1 MNRENRGDK
10 VAEQHI
16 IDIILDKLPTILLL
30 LSVFFE
36 ITPIKFSPLT
46 LAVKWFA
53 KIINKETIIRL
64 TIIEERQE
72 AQAVAI
78 EKLRDYTEER
88 FDAQKRAGLEQQ
100 AVEMRNEIINFSEN
114 LKLGRT
120 YSDKQFE
127 YILGVIS
134 EYHEHCEK
142 HQIHNHY
149 IDEAHEFIRES
160 ARKQYQKHLKES
172 EV

>member
-1 MNRENRGDK
+1 M
-10 VAEQHI
+10 
-16 IDIILDKLPTILLL
+16 
-30 LSVFFE
+30 
-36 ITPIKFSPLT
+36 KFSPLT
-46 LAVKWFA
+46 LLVKWFA

-64 TIIEERQE
+64 TSIEERQE

-78 EKLRDYTEER
+78 EKLRGYTEER

>member
-1 MNRENRGDK
+1 M
-10 VAEQHI
+10 AEQHI

-36 ITPIKFSPLT
+36 VTPVKFSPLT
-46 LAVKWFA
+46 LLVKWFA

-172 EV
+172 T

>member
-1 MNRENRGDK
+1 

-36 ITPIKFSPLT
+36 VTPVKFSPLT
-46 LAVKWFA
+46 LLVKWFA

-160 ARKQYQKHLKES
+160 ARKQFQISTRES
-172 EV
+172 ED

>member
-1 MNRENRGDK
+1 M
-10 VAEQHI
+10 AEQHI

-36 ITPIKFSPLT
+36 VTPVKFSPLT
-46 LAVKWFA
+46 LLVKWFA

-64 TIIEERQE
+64 TVIEERQE

>member
-1 MNRENRGDK
+1 M
-10 VAEQHI
+10 AEQHI

-36 ITPIKFSPLT
+36 VTPVKFSPLT
-46 LAVKWFA
+46 LLVKWFA

-160 ARKQYQKHLKES
+160 ARKQFQINTRES
-172 EV
+172 ED

>member
-1 MNRENRGDK
+1 M
-10 VAEQHI
+10 AEQHI

-36 ITPIKFSPLT
+36 VTPVKFSPLT
-46 LAVKWFA
+46 LLVKWFA

-100 AVEMRNEIINFSEN
+100 AAEMRNEIINFSEN

>member
-1 MNRENRGDK
+1 M
-10 VAEQHI
+10 AEQHI

-36 ITPIKFSPLT
+36 VTPVKFSPLT
-46 LAVKWFA
+46 MLVKWFA

-149 IDEAHEFIRES
+149 IDEAHNLIRES
-160 ARKQYQKHLKES
+160 ARKQFQANTRES
-172 EV
+172 EE

>member
-1 MNRENRGDK
+1 M
-10 VAEQHI
+10 AEQHI

-36 ITPIKFSPLT
+36 VTPVKFSPLT
-46 LAVKWFA
+46 LLVKWFA

>member
-1 MNRENRGDK
+1 M
-10 VAEQHI
+10 AEQRI

-36 ITPIKFSPLT
+36 VTPVKFSPLT
-46 LAVKWFA
+46 LLVKWFA

>member
-1 MNRENRGDK
+1 M
-10 VAEQHI
+10 AEQHI

-36 ITPIKFSPLT
+36 VTPVKFSPLT
-46 LAVKWFA
+46 LLVKWFA

-78 EKLRDYTEER
+78 EKLRGYTEER
-88 FDAQKRAGLEQQ
+88 FEAYDKASVEQK
-100 AVEMRNEIINFSEN
+100 AVDMRNEIINFAEN
-114 LKLGRT
+114 LKLGRE
-120 YSDKQFE
+120 YSDQQFKYCLDE
-127 YILGVIS
+127 IS
-134 EYHEHCEK
+134 EYHEYCQKYEIK
-142 HQIHNHY
+142 NHY
-149 IDEAHEFIRES
+149 IDEAHKFIRES

>member
-1 MNRENRGDK
+1 M
-10 VAEQHI
+10 AEQHI

-36 ITPIKFSPLT
+36 VTPVKFSPLT
-46 LAVKWFA
+46 LLVKWFA

-64 TIIEERQE
+64 TVIEERQE

-78 EKLRDYTEER
+78 EKLRDYTEGR

>member
-1 MNRENRGDK
+1 M
-10 VAEQHI
+10 
-16 IDIILDKLPTILLL
+16 
-30 LSVFFE
+30 
-36 ITPIKFSPLT
+36 
-46 LAVKWFA
+46 
-53 KIINKETIIRL
+53 
-64 TIIEERQE
+64 
-72 AQAVAI
+72 
-78 EKLRDYTEER
+78 
-88 FDAQKRAGLEQQ
+88 EQQ

-160 ARKQYQKHLKES
+160 ARKQFQISTRES
-172 EV
+172 ED